1 MSVTQSEGDA
11 VLMWRTTEVFFL
23 WWKSLVSLDI
33 NFGKGKKPNFVSVF
47 VICEGFMPLEKSLL
61 RSCIE
66 Y

>member
-11 VLMWRTTEVFFL
+11 VLMRRTTKVFFL

-33 NFGKGKKPNFVSVF
+33 NFGKGKKTNFVSVC
-47 VICEGFMPLEKSLL
+47 VIYEDFMPLEKSLF